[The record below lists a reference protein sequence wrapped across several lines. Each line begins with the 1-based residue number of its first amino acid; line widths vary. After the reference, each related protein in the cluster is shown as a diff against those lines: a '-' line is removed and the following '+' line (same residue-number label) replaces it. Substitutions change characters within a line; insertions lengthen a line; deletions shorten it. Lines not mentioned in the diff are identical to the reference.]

1 MNDILWLFVS
11 TPKWFVLNSVRFDGP
26 LNALPALGV
35 AALVVG
41 LILAVI
47 RREWRLTAFLV
58 PFFASQI
65 LLVIA
70 GLTRGQV
77 PQGSADIIL
86 YAFLALQAVLAG
98 ILIWRFRDSR
108 LAASALAVFSL
119 CYALF
124 ASFVATNAMANSW
137 L

>member
-11 TPKWFVLNSVRFDGP
+11 TPRWFVLNSVRIDGP
-26 LNALPALGV
+26 LNALPALGM
-35 AALVVG
+35 AALLVG

-58 PFFASQI
+58 PFFASQV

-70 GLTRGQV
+70 SLARGRTAQS
-77 PQGSADIIL
+77 SADIIL
-86 YAFLALQAVLAG
+86 YAFLGLQAVLAA

>member
-26 LNALPALGV
+26 LNAIPALGM

-58 PFFASQI
+58 PFFASQV

-70 GLTRGQV
+70 SLSRGRV
-77 PQGSADIIL
+77 AQGSADIIL
-86 YAFLALQAVLAG
+86 YAFLALQALLAA

>member
-1 MNDILWLFVS
+1 MDDALWLFVS
-11 TPKWFVLNSVRFDGP
+11 TPKWFLLNSVKFEGP
-26 LNALPALGV
+26 LSALPTLGV
-35 AALVVG
+35 AALAVG
-41 LILAVI
+41 LILAAI

-58 PFFASQI
+58 PLLASQV
-65 LLVIA
+65 LLIIA
-70 GLTRGQV
+70 GLTRGRVAQS
-77 PQGSADIIL
+77 SADIVL
-86 YAFLALQAVLAG
+86 YGFLVLQAVLAA

-108 LAASALAVFSL
+108 MAASALAVFSL

>member
-1 MNDILWLFVS
+1 MDDILWLFVS

-26 LNALPALGV
+26 RNALPAVGM
-35 AALVVG
+35 AALLVG
-41 LILAVI
+41 LILATM

-58 PFFASQI
+58 PFLCSQV

-70 GLTRGQV
+70 ALAHGRISEGAAN
-77 PQGSADIIL
+77 PIL
-86 YAFLALQAVLAG
+86 YAFLALQLVLAA
-98 ILIWRFRDSR
+98 ILIWRFGDSR
-108 LAASALAVFSL
+108 LAASALAVFSI

-124 ASFVATNAMANSW
+124 AALTATSTMAHSW

>member
-1 MNDILWLFVS
+1 MSALEIK
-11 TPKWFVLNSVRFDGP
+11 PKRHFAQTELHH
-26 LNALPALGV
+26 GV
-35 AALVVG
+35 
-41 LILAVI
+41 
-47 RREWRLTAFLV
+47 TDPFLV
-58 PFFASQI
+58 PFFASQV

-70 GLTRGQV
+70 SLSRGRV
-77 PQGSADIIL
+77 AQGSADIIL
-86 YAFLALQAVLAG
+86 YAFLALQALLAA

-108 LAASALAVFSL
+108 MAASALAVFSL

>member
-1 MNDILWLFVS
+1 MDDVLWLFVS
-11 TPKWFVLNSVRFDGP
+11 TPKWFIQNSVNFEGP
-26 LNALPALGV
+26 LDALPTLGM
-35 AALVVG
+35 AALAVG
-41 LILAVI
+41 LVLTVI
-47 RREWRLTAFLV
+47 RREWRLSAFLV
-58 PFFASQI
+58 PLFASQV

-70 GLTRGQV
+70 GVTRGRVAQD
-77 PQGSADIIL
+77 SADIIL
-86 YAFLALQAVLAG
+86 YSFLALQAILAA

-108 LAASALAVFSL
+108 LAASALAVFSV

>member
-1 MNDILWLFVS
+1 MDDILWLFVS

-26 LNALPALGV
+26 LNALPALGM
-35 AALVVG
+35 AALLIG

-58 PFFASQI
+58 PFVASQV

-70 GLTRGQV
+70 GLAHGRIA
-77 PQGSADIIL
+77 QGTADTIL
-86 YAFLALQAVLAG
+86 YGFLLLQALLAA

-108 LAASALAVFSL
+108 LAASALA
-119 CYALF
+119 
-124 ASFVATNAMANSW
+124 
-137 L
+137 